1 MLSFIIIVGL
11 ILTIGIAETILTG
24 QWITLL
30 IILALTIIS
39 IILKNKKI
47 LSIVII
53 ILFLITAYNG
63 LMYFSQF

>member
-11 ILTIGIAETILTG
+11 ILTIGIVETIMTG
-24 QWITLL
+24 QWIILL

-39 IILKNKKI
+39 IILKNKKL

-53 ILFLITAYNG
+53 ILFLITTYNG

>member
-24 QWITLL
+24 QWIMLL